1 MAREKVHAVKQA
13 RASQAQKNLSVI
25 KTALVF
31 GGVVFFGFIYFIAKF
46 VNLY

>member
-1 MAREKVHAVKQA
+1 MARERMQPVKKA

-31 GGVVFFGFIYFIAKF
+31 GGVVVFGFIYFIAKF